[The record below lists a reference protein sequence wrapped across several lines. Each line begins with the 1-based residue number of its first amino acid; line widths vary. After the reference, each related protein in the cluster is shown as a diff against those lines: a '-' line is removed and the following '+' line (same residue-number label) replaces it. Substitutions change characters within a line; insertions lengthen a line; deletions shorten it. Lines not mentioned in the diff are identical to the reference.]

1 MTHTFTDADLCHVLS
16 CPRRRLALEYL
27 WDADDVVTLAS
38 LAEVVAAVEAGE
50 TPAPRPLRESVYTS
64 LRQTHLPT
72 LERHGLVAVDGETK
86 QLAATPAAKGAIR
99 RIRDAGLLDVPWSE
113 LYRGVGILG
122 LFGVVTALAA
132 VPGLPSV
139 DPLVPAVGALA
150 AYAVAS
156 AYHTWT
162 LRPRLARR
170 ETESVPTD
178 WEPSAA

>member
-38 LAEVVAAVEAGE
+38 VAEVVAAVEAGE

-72 LERHGLVAVDGETK
+72 LERHGLVTVDAETNR
-86 QLAATPAAKGAIR
+86 LAATAAAKGAIR
-99 RIRDAGLLDVPWSE
+99 RIRDTGPFDAPWSE
-113 LYRGVGILG
+113 LYRAVGILG
-122 LFGVVTALAA
+122 LVAVVTALAA
-132 VPGLPSV
+132 VPGLPTV
-139 DPLVPAVGALA
+139 DPLLPAVGALVV
-150 AYAVAS
+150 YAVAS

-170 ETESVPTD
+170 ESDTVPQD
-178 WEPSAA
+178 WEPSTA